1 MRIAFIMALSLVLS
15 LNAPSQRAAAFPAE
29 KKRERF
35 AAVKPPPPERFVVLA
50 ADMSGDSDSNSNSDK
65 SADDSDQKILG
76 VLDPEMARL
85 LFAGI
90 AGAFVTIMA
99 TAVYR
104 RYDKNAARTKIT
116 LDFYSQFNSL
126 EFYTNIRAKAYS
138 FFIRHLLRDEGL
150 RAAIGYANFP
160 PHFTMPEEFGTGSS
174 HASKM
179 LSPSWTDKPVSD
191 LKGLNSAIPKDIS
204 TSILMDFF
212 HNLVECA
219 NKRIA
224 AEDLTRELFNQQW
237 FLFRDYYLYLAREI
251 IITPEFRSE
260 KGVVYP
266 GYEEAKAILDRQ
278 GIDEVLIIR
287 QIKEVLFFFHEPKVK
302 FWKRKTGESD
312 ALFASEIKRAAKEI
326 DERVDAYQREA
337 FDHPERHSDCLVSL
351 VSPNELVDG
360 SRCVTLRDGAFE
372 IPRGQDDYRPR
383 CRDAAET
390 NVTLTSLE

>member
-1 MRIAFIMALSLVLS
+1 MRLVLVTTLILTFGPTAAS
-15 LNAPSQRAAAFPAE
+15 LRASPFWSQTAAIPSPQ
-29 KKRERF
+29 
-35 AAVKPPPPERFVVLA
+35 RFVVLA
-50 ADMSGDSDSNSNSDK
+50 AGMDGKGDQDESNTPE
-65 SADDSDQKILG
+65 DDSKILG

-90 AGAFVTIMA
+90 AGAFVTILA

-160 PHFTMPEEFGTGSS
+160 PHYTMPEEFGTGSS

-191 LKGLNSAIPKDIS
+191 LMGLNSAIPKDIS

-212 HNLVECA
+212 HNLVQCA
-219 NKRIA
+219 DKGIA
-224 AEDLTRELFNQQW
+224 DEDLTRDLFNQQW

-251 IITPEFRSE
+251 IMTPEFRSE

-266 GYEEAKAILDRQ
+266 GYREAKAILDRQ
-278 GIDEVLIIR
+278 GIDDVLIIK
-287 QIKEVLFFFHEPKVK
+287 QIKEVLSFFHEPGAR
-302 FWKRKTGESD
+302 FWKSSHRDSH
-312 ALFASEIKRAAKEI
+312 ALFATEIERAAREI
-326 DERVDAYQREA
+326 DERVEAYRREA
-337 FDHPERHSDCLVSL
+337 FDHPERLSDCLVSL
-351 VSPNELVDG
+351 VSPNQLAKD
-360 SRCVTLRDGAFE
+360 SRCVTLRADGFVNPRQPGDSGRDGA
-372 IPRGQDDYRPR
+372 GK
-383 CRDAAET
+383 AEE
-390 NVTLTSLE
+390 TSIALITPE